1 MKAPLATATAIAVG
15 IIILVGYFLPIPALM
30 PVRALLLD
38 WAIILATMSGLI
50 AIIAMLS
57 SHWKKLS
64 APKGRDHYSLFLIL
78 SFIFVF
84 GAGIYLG
91 PDNPGFQ
98 KIITSIQL
106 PIEAALMGV
115 LTISLTVACIR
126 IFHRRRNAMTIVFA
140 ISALVFIL
148 LATGML
154 SVESK
159 FPLLRDIITALNT
172 LPLAGAR
179 GILIGVALGSL
190 TTGLRVLLGS
200 DRPYSG

>member
-1 MKAPLATATAIAVG
+1 MKSPLATATAIAVG
-15 IIILVGYFLPIPALM
+15 IIIILGYFLPIPVLM

-38 WAIILATMSGLI
+38 WAIILATMTGLI

-64 APKGRDHYSLFLIL
+64 APKERDHYSLFLIL

-91 PDNPGFQ
+91 PDNSGLQ
-98 KIITSIQL
+98 NIITSIQF
-106 PIEAALMGV
+106 PIEATLMGL
-115 LTISLTVACIR
+115 LTVSLTVACIR
-126 IFHRRRNAMTIVFA
+126 IFHRRRNVMTIVFA
-140 ISALVFIL
+140 ASAFIFIL

-154 SVESK
+154 SAESK
-159 FPLLRDIITALNT
+159 FPFLRDFITALNT

-190 TTGLRVLLGS
+190 TTGLRVLLGA
-200 DRPYSG
+200 DRPYGG